1 MKWNW
6 LRIADALRWALA
18 VAATVLL
25 ASAGIAEA
33 RNSVVEPPN
42 FDTNS
47 IHVLPVR
54 GNVYML
60 AGAGC
65 NITVQV
71 GEEYVIV
78 VDTGLPQHADDVIA
92 TIRKMSKLPIMFL
105 GNTNSD
111 ADHTGGDPKLYA
123 AGGALPNATQGFAR
137 EEEKDTTR
145 LKLLPGATI
154 VASLNAV
161 NRMEDQAGKTTAIG
175 FGDEGFKLY
184 NNEGVVFYQMPKG
197 HSDGDSVVFFR
208 ASDVVSAGDVFTTT
222 SYPVIETENG
232 GTVQGFIDALNDLI
246 EILVP
251 KYGEEGGTYVIPGH
265 GHLSDR
271 ADVVN
276 YRDMVT
282 IIRGR
287 IQEMVK
293 NGMTL
298 EQVRAA
304 KPTLDYDGIY
314 GADGGRKFTE
324 IVYHELAKDTKQPG
338 QK

>member
-1 MKWNW
+1 M
-6 LRIADALRWALA
+6 
-18 VAATVLL
+18 AA
-25 ASAGIAEA
+25 A
-33 RNSVVEPPN
+33 RNPGLEEISLDSKNV
-42 FDTNS
+42 
-47 IHVLPVR
+47 HVLHVR

-60 AGAGC
+60 VGAGC

-71 GEEYVIV
+71 GEQYVIV
-78 VDTGLPQHADDVIA
+78 VDTGLPQFSDEVISVV
-92 TIRKMSKLPIMFL
+92 RKLSSLPIMFL

-111 ADHTGGDPKLYA
+111 ADHTGGNAKLYL

-137 EEEKDTTR
+137 EEEKDKSR
-145 LKLLPGATI
+145 LKLLPGDTI

-161 NRMEDQAGKTTAIG
+161 NRTEEQAGKTTAIG
-175 FGDEGFKLY
+175 FGNEGFKLY
-184 NNEGVVFYQMPKG
+184 NNEAVVFYQMAKG
-197 HSDGDSVVFFR
+197 HSDGDSIVFFR

-232 GTVQGFIDALNDLI
+232 GSVAGFIDALNDLI

-287 IQEMVK
+287 IQDMVK

-298 EQVRAA
+298 EQVKAA
-304 KPTLDYDGIY
+304 EPTLDYDGIY
-314 GADGGRKFTE
+314 GVNGGRKFTE

-338 QK
+338 PK

>member
-1 MKWNW
+1 MN
-6 LRIADALRWALA
+6 LNRLSTPARFRWVFLLG
-18 VAATVLL
+18 VLFLLGAARM
-25 ASAGIAEA
+25 AEA
-33 RNSVVEPPN
+33 RNPGLEPAD
-42 FDTNS
+42 FDTKNV
-47 IHVLPVR
+47 HVLHVR

-71 GEEYVIV
+71 GEQYVIV
-78 VDTGLPQHADDVIA
+78 VDTGLPQYADEVLA
-92 TIRKMSKLPIMFL
+92 VVRKLSSLPIMFL
-105 GNTNSD
+105 GNTSAD
-111 ADHTGGDPKLYA
+111 ADHTGGNGKLYV

-137 EEEKDTTR
+137 EEEKDKTR
-145 LKLLPGATI
+145 LKLLPGDTI
-154 VASLNAV
+154 VASLNTV
-161 NRMEDQAGKTTAIG
+161 NRTEEQAGKTTAIG

-184 NNEGVVFYQMPKG
+184 NNEAVVFYQMPKA
-197 HSDGDSVVFFR
+197 HSDGDSIVFFR
-208 ASDVVSAGDVFTTT
+208 ASDVVSAGDIFTTT

-232 GTVQGFIDALNDLI
+232 GTVGGFIDALNDLI
-246 EILVP
+246 DILVP

-298 EQVRAA
+298 DQVKAA

-338 QK
+338 PK

>member
-1 MKWNW
+1 MSWKPFGRSGT
-6 LRIADALRWALA
+6 LRRA
-18 VAATVLL
+18 VLL
-25 ASAGIAEA
+25 SIIALSASAGIAEA
-33 RNSVVEPPN
+33 RSPDIAEPD
-42 FDTNS
+42 FDSKN
-47 IHVLPVR
+47 IHVLHVR

-60 AGAGC
+60 VGDGG

-71 GEEYVIV
+71 GEQYVIV
-78 VDTGLPQHADDVIA
+78 VDTGLPQYSDELLA
-92 TIRKMSKLPIMFL
+92 TIRKLSSLPIMFL
-105 GNTNSD
+105 GNTTSD
-111 ADHTGGDPKLYA
+111 ADHTGGNAKLYQ

-137 EEEKDTTR
+137 EEEKDTSR

-161 NRMEDQAGKTTAIG
+161 NRTEERAGSITAIG
-175 FGDEGFKLY
+175 FGQEGFKLY
-184 NNEGVVFYQMPKG
+184 NNEGVIFYQAAKG
-197 HSDGDSVVFFR
+197 HTDGDSIVFFR
-208 ASDVVSAGDVFTTT
+208 ASDVVAAGDVFTTT
-222 SYPVIETENG
+222 SYPVIETANG
-232 GTVQGFIDALNDLI
+232 GSVAGFIDALNDLI
-246 EILVP
+246 DILVP

-276 YRDMVT
+276 YRDTVT

-298 EQVRAA
+298 EQVKAA

-314 GADGGRKFTE
+314 GSDGGRRFTE
-324 IVYHELAKDTKQPG
+324 IVYHELAKDATQPG
-338 QK
+338 HK